1 MMIFFKNDNKSK
13 KILKILLSVLMDPTP
28 RIPRVKEVSIR
39 LSSARLNKETIIY
52 TCKQVQFARG
62 DLIICHIAY

>member
-1 MMIFFKNDNKSK
+1 MIFFKNDNKSK

>member
-1 MMIFFKNDNKSK
+1 MIFFKNDNKSK

-52 TCKQVQFARG
+52 TCKQVQIACG